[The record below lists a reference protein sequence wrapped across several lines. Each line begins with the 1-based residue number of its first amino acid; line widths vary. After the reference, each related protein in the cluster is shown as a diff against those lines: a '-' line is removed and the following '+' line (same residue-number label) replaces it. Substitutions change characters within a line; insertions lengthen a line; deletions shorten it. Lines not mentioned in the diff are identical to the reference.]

1 MTHLMTLMRYEI
13 KNITRD
19 KMTLTMLVYPI
30 IMVGFGAYL
39 IPLILNQFDTGENLA
54 GASLIIMIVLAS
66 LAPMLAGAMLGFL
79 LLDHKDENTLISLR
93 VTPVSLLDYLRFK
106 SLYTVLLSFLSSLLI
121 VLGVRFLSGDAYTVM
136 GFNPWT
142 EITVG
147 GALIFSAVSA
157 LFAPTFGLMIA
168 TLGANKIEGF
178 AYIKTLGILIL
189 IPALVTLEAMQ
200 GAAQYFLGVVPTF
213 WPVKGLLEGASI
225 LPNEANLPAVLYSL
239 LGLLYLGGLLALLT
253 RQFIRSIQS

>member
-1 MTHLMTLMRYEI
+1 MTHLISLMRYEM

-39 IPLILNQFDTGENLA
+39 IPLILDQFNLGENLA
-54 GASLIIMIVLAS
+54 GAVLIIMIVLAS

-106 SLYTVLLSFLSSLLI
+106 SVYTVLLSLVSSLLI
-121 VLGVRFLSGDAYTVM
+121 VLGVRYLSGDAYTVM
-136 GFNPWT
+136 GFNPWA
-142 EITVG
+142 EISLFN
-147 GALIFSAVSA
+147 AFLFSAVSA
-157 LFAPTFGLMIA
+157 LFAPTFGLLIA

-178 AYIKTLGILIL
+178 AYLKTLGILIL
-189 IPALVTLEAMQ
+189 IPALVTLEALQ
-200 GAAQYFLGVVPTF
+200 GAAQYFLGIVPTF

-225 LPNEANLPAVLYSL
+225 LPNDANLPAILYSL
-239 LGLLYLGGLLALLT
+239 FGLVYLGALLAVLT

>member
-1 MTHLMTLMRYEI
+1 MTHLISLMRYEM

-39 IPLILNQFDTGENLA
+39 IPLILDQFNLGENLA
-54 GASLIIMIVLAS
+54 GTVLIIMIVLAS

-106 SLYTVLLSFLSSLLI
+106 SVYTVLLSLVSSLLI
-121 VLGVRFLSGDAYTVM
+121 VLGVRYLSGDAYTVM
-136 GFNPWT
+136 GFNPWA
-142 EITVG
+142 EINLLN
-147 GALIFSAVSA
+147 AFLFSAVSA
-157 LFAPTFGLMIA
+157 LFAPTFGLLIA

-178 AYIKTLGILIL
+178 AYLKTLGILIL
-189 IPALVTLEAMQ
+189 IPALVTLEALQ
-200 GAAQYFLGVVPTF
+200 GAAQYFLGIVPTF

-225 LPNEANLPAVLYSL
+225 LPNDANLPAILYSL
-239 LGLLYLGGLLALLT
+239 FGLVYLGALLAVLT